1 MKAVFPLVLAF
12 AATAIAESGAFPSVA
27 AALPQARAP
36 VARSGLERH
45 PAKMVVTPLLRN
57 DGKPYERV
65 EFVAGT
71 RSIVV
76 NGNIG
81 VYPWNWF
88 AHFGSMVLLENG
100 KDVATLSLL
109 AEDDWDSKTENPGER
124 LTIDRERG
132 TATWSRPYKL
142 KDGTVKT
149 LSYVVSTL
157 PDGCVAVDYDFGL
170 TLEEAKKEGQLPI
183 CCRLSLASREEGTV
197 EYGFGDN
204 IHEPYPAEALI
215 AANEQQK
222 NMPLVRGG
230 STRLDYEK
238 RDTARHWSLTFPRDG
253 LLRAYTWIDYRG
265 NVRDGKRYR
274 NSMLFGDRAIG
285 NFRNESLGNDVKGR
299 FIWDLGS
306 SEQSAVAPE
315 APLGGIDFWALD
327 ALHVPQ
333 PATRNLVMNGSFEQD
348 FKGWRWEDW
357 GADYNPS
364 DVLRE
369 EIVEGGKFGRHALLL
384 RAVQMSC
391 PALCSAPMPL
401 EAGETY
407 TVSCWAKAVNGKNAD
422 FMFLVRSVTQG
433 AKYWQFKGL
442 DEFPRR
448 TVTGADWQRVSF
460 SFVADAGG
468 FFVQIA
474 PGHSAG
480 REGVLIDGVQV
491 EKAKSPSDYT
501 EPDFVANLT
510 TSNPYND
517 LKPGDPID
525 AALEVQSLKGA
536 KGAVNVRVFN
546 GYYEQVYERS
556 FPLALAKGGMAKLK
570 LDFDPAKLG
579 RGLFIVRMDYA
590 VMLNPYPQKSGKTA
604 AFTDYTRFIIQQPL
618 ANRLPTSQLY
628 ANHCRFYRVS
638 RAPHYL
644 KKFVEWGWGST
655 DGRRN
660 NYSVDHPLANEARA
674 LGIRNYVHSVA
685 YEGRLVEEMSK
696 KPLPSGA
703 RVPKQ
708 GWLTQTGTPEELE
721 LFEVCAYEAA
731 MKCLPEDDIWTFSN
745 EEEAWVRG
753 LGDKG
758 FEVQFAF
765 NAAIQRGVRR
775 AFKERGLPPPR
786 FCESHGTSHYFNG
799 RNYDMIDGYLK
810 TALAHG
816 CRYDV
821 VAIHPYSNI
830 DGGTLG
836 PHDADAETQHLIDT
850 MAKYGYPES
859 AKIMFTECFN
869 MQPWRFPSWRCDG
882 WGDQYRA
889 NTTPSHDCG
898 NREFVMA
905 ASQMRL
911 YIIALKYWP
920 KVQLVH
926 PWNRDPF
933 VDLRFTPLM
942 FTFSANTLGNLLPSP
957 SFVGDAQPYGDVR
970 GYCFR
975 QGDKAVMP
983 VWTTNHDV
991 ENGEKKS
998 PVLEMTLPSDT
1009 VFVDMFCNK
1018 REPLAKDVIREG
1030 GADRRKTVKVPLTP
1044 APLFLVSK
1052 DAEGLLKALR
1062 EAVAD
1067 DPSTALAADVRP
1079 EVSGALNLTL
1089 ENLTKA
1095 PRKGVV
1101 KVGNKDVAYDLPP
1114 RGKSVHLVGKGD
1126 VEPMVLKSWK
1136 KTISP
1141 LFPKPW
1147 DTKWFYVPKCGERPD
1162 WPNIPAM
1169 PLATAQGAAAKG
1181 FKASCKY
1188 AWNKDCLFIRVEAED
1203 PEFIPAAEDGKSFVP
1218 SCLYAHDG
1226 CLEVYFDGFADARSQ
1241 GTNNYDENDSRYD
1254 FLEDH
1259 VHRLKAVNWQLAQ
1272 GTASAT
1278 DDEIKKKLVRK
1289 FTRTEKGYVYEL
1301 AFAARYMA
1309 PVELKAGTVAGTGLC
1324 LHEYWRDADG
1334 KMRHASVSDATLP
1347 GYDCDQKPWV
1357 WPLMV
1362 LKD

>member
-1 MKAVFPLVLAF
+1 MLIAVMLSHLH
-12 AATAIAESGAFPSVA
+12 
-27 AALPQARAP
+27 AALPLPTVRAP
-36 VARSGLERH
+36 LARNAIRRC

-57 DGKPYERV
+57 GNRSYDRV
-65 EFVAGT
+65 EFCAGT

-81 VYPWNWF
+81 VEPWNSF
-88 AHFGSMVLLENG
+88 VHFGSLALLENG
-100 KDVATLSLL
+100 NVEAVLFLL
-109 AEDDWDSKTENPGER
+109 ADDDWDSKTENPGER
-124 LTIDRERG
+124 LTIDREKG
-132 TATWSRPYKL
+132 AATWSRPYKL

-157 PDGCVAVDYDFGL
+157 PDGCVAVDYDLGL
-170 TLEEAKKEGQLPI
+170 TLVDAKREGQLPI
-183 CCRLSLASREEGTV
+183 CCRLNLSSREEGTV
-197 EYGFGDN
+197 EYGFGGN
-204 IHEPYPAEALI
+204 VHEPYPAELMI
-215 AANEQQK
+215 AANDQQRRS
-222 NMPLVRGG
+222 PIVRGN
-230 STRLDYEK
+230 SPRFDYEK
-238 RDTARHWSLTFPRDG
+238 RDPSQHWSLAFPSDG
-253 LLRAYTWIDYRG
+253 FLRAYNWIDYPG
-265 NVRDGKRYR
+265 YVRDGKRYR
-274 NSMLFGDRAIG
+274 GSMVFGGRAIG
-285 NFRNESLGNDVKGR
+285 NFWDESLGNDVKGR
-299 FIWDLGS
+299 FVWDLGS
-306 SEQSAVAPE
+306 SEQPVVAPE
-315 APLGGIDFWALD
+315 PPLGGIDFWALD

-333 PATRNLVMNGSFEQD
+333 PATRNLIMNGSFEQD
-348 FKGWRWEDW
+348 LKGWRWEDW
-357 GADYNPS
+357 SADYKPS

-391 PALCSAPMPL
+391 PPLCSAPMPL

-407 TVSCWAKAVNGKNAD
+407 TVSCWAKAMNGKKAD
-422 FMFLVRSVTQG
+422 FKFLVRSVTQG

-474 PGHSAG
+474 PDHGAG

-510 TSNPYND
+510 TSNQYND

-525 AALEVQSLKGA
+525 AALEVQSLNGA

-546 GYYEQVYERS
+546 GYYELVYKDT
-556 FPLALAKGGMAKLK
+556 FALALANGGMTKLK
-570 LDFDPAKLG
+570 LNLDSAKLG
-579 RGLFIVRMDYA
+579 RGLFIVRMDYVA
-590 VMLNPYPQKSGKTA
+590 KSNPKNQRSGKQSV
-604 AFTDYTRFIIQQPL
+604 FTDYTRFIIQQPL
-618 ANRLPTSQLY
+618 ANMHPTSQLY
-628 ANHCRFYRVS
+628 ANHCGFYRVS

-655 DGRRN
+655 DGRKN
-660 NYSVDHPLANEARA
+660 SHSVDHPLAAEVRA
-674 LGIRNYVHSVA
+674 LGIRNYVHPVA
-685 YEGRLVEEMSK
+685 YEGRILEEVAT

-703 RVPKQ
+703 RVPEQ
-708 GWLTQTGTPEELE
+708 RWLKQTGTPEELE
-721 LFEVCAYEAA
+721 FFEVCAYEAA
-731 MKCLPEDDIWTFSN
+731 VKCQPEDDIWTFSN
-745 EEEAWVRG
+745 EEEAW
-753 LGDKG
+753 LGALGEKG

-786 FCESHGTSHYFNG
+786 FAESSGCSHYFNG
-799 RNYDMIDGYLK
+799 RNYDLIDGYLK

-816 CRYDV
+816 FRYDV
-821 VAIHPYSNI
+821 VAIHPYSNV

-836 PHDADAETQHLIDT
+836 PHDADVETQHLVDT

-882 WGDQYRA
+882 WGDHYRA

-942 FTFSANTLGNLLPSP
+942 FTFSANTLGHLLPSP
-957 SFVGDAQPYGDVR
+957 AFVGDAQPYGDVR

-1009 VFVDMFCNK
+1009 VFVDMFCNE
-1018 REPLAKDVIREG
+1018 REPLAEDVAREG
-1030 GADRRKTVKVPLTP
+1030 GADGRKTIRVPLTP

-1052 DAEGLLKALR
+1052 DAAGLLKALR

-1067 DPSTALAADVRP
+1067 DPSTALVADVRP

-1095 PRKGVV
+1095 PRKGIL
-1101 KVGNKDVAYDLPP
+1101 KVGDKDVAYDLPP

-1126 VEPMVLKSWK
+1126 AEPMVLKSWK

-1147 DTKWFYVPKCGERPD
+1147 DTKWFYVPKCGEKPD
-1162 WPNIPAM
+1162 WSKMPAM
-1169 PLATAQGAAAKG
+1169 PLATVRDTAAKG

-1188 AWNKDCLFIRVEAED
+1188 AWNKDYLFIRVEAED
-1203 PEFIPAAEDGKSFVP
+1203 PQFFSCKEDGKPFFANV
-1218 SCLYAHDG
+1218 LYAHDG

-1241 GTNNYDENDSRYD
+1241 GTKGYDENDSRYD
-1254 FLEDH
+1254 FLENH
-1259 VHRLKAVNWQLAQ
+1259 VCRFKAVNWQLAQ

-1278 DDEIKKKLVRK
+1278 DDEIKEKLVRK

-1309 PVELKAGTVAGTGLC
+1309 PVELKAGTVAGAGLC

-1362 LKD
+1362 LKEGI